1 MTNENEA
8 LRLASTAA
16 RVGQLKYSGHAL
28 DEMDAANATER
39 DVERACMT
47 ATRAI
52 SQPGGRWRLE
62 GGCDRE
68 GEGLAVC
75 VVIAHDVVVV
85 TVF

>member
-1 MTNENEA
+1 
-8 LRLASTAA
+8 
-16 RVGQLKYSGHAL
+16 
-28 DEMDAANATER
+28 
-39 DVERACMT
+39 MT

-75 VVIAHDVVVV
+75 VVIAHDVVVI